1 MVLSWLSGW
10 LVHRSDP
17 GAARRPARRAPRG
30 SRPAV
35 EALEGRRLPS
45 TLVVSPGQSIQQAL
59 DAAAP
64 GDTVLVHAGTYRERL
79 VFHHGGVALE
89 AFPGERPLLTGAD
102 GPQGF
107 QVLLQDVSDVTV
119 SGFDIAGNT
128 VVDGSGVRVLGSG
141 SHLTISNNFIHDL
154 RGRGAMAITVY
165 GTEAAP
171 ISDLTIAGNV
181 IAHCQPGDRQAQGR
195 HSVSSEALTLNGNVA
210 GFRVLDNL
218 VEDVNNIGIDCI
230 GGERDIN
237 PDPNLVARDGV
248 VQGNQVFGAH
258 FHDPNNPAAG
268 IYVDGGRDI
277 TLNGN
282 LVEGSDLGV
291 EVGAENRGIV
301 ASGVT
306 VENNILAF
314 NRVSGLAFGGYAR
327 RVGRVSGCAFV
338 NNTLFLNDV
347 NPNIG
352 AGQLWIQFAEN
363 NIVTNN
369 IFVATRNNG
378 LIASDAGNVGNLLD
392 HNLYLTPGGSQN
404 VDISWNGRELDTFAK
419 YQRRTGE
426 DAHSV
431 FADPRFIVPGVDFHL
446 APGSPAIDAGSS
458 IPGQF
463 APTDFEGT
471 PRPQGAAPDIGAFE
485 AP

>member
-1 MVLSWLSGW
+1 MPYFRLC
-10 LVHRSDP
+10 R
-17 GAARRPARRAPRG
+17 
-30 SRPAV
+30 RPAV
-35 EALEGRRLPS
+35 EALEDRRLLS
-45 TLVVSPGQSIQQAL
+45 TLVVSPGQSIQQAI
-59 DAAAP
+59 DAAQP

-89 AFPGERPLLTGAD
+89 AFPGERPLLTGAN

-119 SGFDIAGNT
+119 SGFEIAGNK

-141 SHLTISNNFIHDL
+141 AHLTISNNFIHDL
-154 RGRGAMAITVY
+154 LGRGAMGITVY
-165 GTEAAP
+165 GTEAVP

-181 IAHCQPGDRQAQGR
+181 IAHCQPGDRQARGR

-210 GFRVLDNL
+210 GFQVVGNV

-230 GGERDIN
+230 GGERSIN
-237 PDPNLVARDGV
+237 PDPDLVARDGV
-248 VQGNQVFGAH
+248 VRGNQVYGAR

-277 TLNGN
+277 TVEGN
-282 LVEGSDLGV
+282 VVEGSDLGL

-301 ASGVT
+301 ATGV
-306 VENNILAF
+306 VVRNNVLAF
-314 NRVSGLAFGGYAR
+314 NRVAGLAFGGFDR

-338 NNTLFLNDV
+338 NNTLFMNDL
-347 NPNIG
+347 NPNVG
-352 AGQLWIQFAEN
+352 EGQLWIQFAEN
-363 NIVTNN
+363 NVVTNN
-369 IFVATRNNG
+369 IFVSARNGG

-392 HNLYLTPGGSQN
+392 HNLYLTPHGPQD
-404 VDISWNGRELDTFAK
+404 VDITWNGRGLFTFAR
-419 YQRRTGE
+419 YQRVTGQ

-431 FADPRFIVPGVDFHL
+431 FADPHFVAAGADFHL
-446 APGSPAIDAGSS
+446 APGSPAVDAGSAV
-458 IPGQF
+458 PGQF
-463 APTDFEGT
+463 APADFDGT

>member
-1 MVLSWLSGW
+1 MPLS
-10 LVHRSDP
+10 RSC
-17 GAARRPARRAPRG
+17 RCRL
-30 SRPAV
+30 AV
-35 EALEGRRLPS
+35 EALEDRSLPS

-59 DAAAP
+59 DAAQP

-89 AFPGERPLLTGAD
+89 AFPGERPLLTGAN

-119 SGFDIAGNT
+119 SGFEIAGNT

-141 SHLTISNNFIHDL
+141 SHLTISDNYIHDL
-154 RGRGAMAITVY
+154 TGRGAMAITVY
-165 GTEAAP
+165 ATEAVP

-181 IAHCQPGDRQAQGR
+181 IAHCQPGDRQARGR

-210 GFRVLDNL
+210 GFQVVGNV

-237 PDPNLVARDGV
+237 PDPSLVARDGV
-248 VQGNQVFGAH
+248 VRGNQVYGAH

-277 TLNGN
+277 IVEGN
-282 LVEGSDLGV
+282 VVEGSDLGV
-291 EVGAENRGIV
+291 EVGAENPGIV

-306 VENNILAF
+306 VANNVLAF
-314 NRVSGLAFGGYAR
+314 NRVAGLAFGGFAR

-338 NNTLFLNDV
+338 NNTLYMNDL

-352 AGQLWIQFAEN
+352 ECQLWIQFAEGN
-363 NIVTNN
+363 VVTNN
-369 IFVATRNNG
+369 IFVSTRNNG

-392 HNLYLTPGGSQN
+392 HNLYLTPGGPQN

-426 DAHSV
+426 DAHSL
-431 FADPRFIVPGVDFHL
+431 FADPHFVAAGADFHL
-446 APGSPAIDAGSS
+446 AAGSPAIDAGSPV
-458 IPGQF
+458 PGQF
-463 APTDFEGT
+463 APADFDGT
-471 PRPQGAAPDIGAFE
+471 LRPRGAAPDVGAFE